1 MQQLGLQILLIVFF
15 FLFNTDLDTDEL
27 KQEELE
33 EEIVEVLI
41 KEETTIIE

>member
-1 MQQLGLQILLIVFF
+1 MYLFASLVFV
-15 FLFNTDLDTDEL
+15 TDIDTDEL
-27 KQEELE
+27 NRDELE